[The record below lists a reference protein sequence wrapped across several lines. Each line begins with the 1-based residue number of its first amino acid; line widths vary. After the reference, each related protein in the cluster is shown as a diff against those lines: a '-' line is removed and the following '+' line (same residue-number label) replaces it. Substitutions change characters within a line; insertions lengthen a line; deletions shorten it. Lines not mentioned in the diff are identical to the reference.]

1 MAQEHQ
7 EPASDIRED
16 SEADPGLAP
25 HHPYKKPSTGR
36 QQKIDEELRI
46 QKAINRDR
54 AMSKK

>member
-7 EPASDIRED
+7 EPGSDIRED

-25 HHPYKKPSTGR
+25 PHPQEAHAQEDSKRLKR
-36 QQKIDEELRI
+36 MQE
-46 QKAINRDR
+46 AINRDR